1 MNKSANSFSANDE
14 LDLNAQNTNLL
25 TQLNA
30 ALHAQRSAMKQV
42 LEMDQ
47 ERWRRGQAERIKR
60 EKKRQKRTRRI
71 AEAERRRAEVMKH
84 SKEEGGGGGV
94 VMSGKKVELK
104 RSEKVSDQE
113 EDKEQEGEDGR
124 LSSSTDEM
132 TDSD

>member
-1 MNKSANSFSANDE
+1 MNKSANLFSANDE
-14 LDLNAQNTNLL
+14 LDLNAQNTNLMA
-25 TQLNA
+25 QLNA

-47 ERWRRGQAERIKR
+47 ERWRQGQAERIKR
-60 EKKRQKRTRRI
+60 EKKRQKRARRI
-71 AEAERRRAEVMKH
+71 TEAERRRAEVMKH
-84 SKEEGGGGGV
+84 LKEEGGGGGV
-94 VMSGKKVELK
+94 VMSGKEVESK
-104 RSEKVSDQE
+104 RNEKESEQE